1 MRVTVDGRNKPD
13 WQPFALLLIDVQRD
27 FWEPQIERTFP
38 GFPDKVARLLRF
50 CRNEGIDIVHI
61 RAAFEPDGSDWMIR
75 YHLKGSIPCLSGSPG
90 ADILPC
96 AEALPGET
104 VLIKQ
109 TLDAFQLPEL
119 APYLRD
125 RGKQFLLMA
134 GLVTSICVLLTTAS
148 AAQQGFLAAVIEDCC
163 ADEPDRHT
171 DTLERYPF
179 IFDRVAVDQLN
190 QCRDCWIDE
199 IAKVRRVTS
208 QTIP

>member
-1 MRVTVDGRNKPD
+1 MSITVDGRDKPN

-27 FWEPQIERTFP
+27 FWEPQIELAFP
-38 GFPDKVARLLRF
+38 DFPDKVARLLRF
-50 CRNEGIDIVHI
+50 CRGEGIDILHI
-61 RAAFEPDGSDWMIR
+61 RAVFEPDGTDWMAR
-75 YHLKGSIPCLSGSPG
+75 YHLKGSIPCLRGSPG

-109 TLDAFQLPEL
+109 SFDAFQIPEL
-119 APYLRD
+119 APYLHD
-125 RGKQFLLMA
+125 RGKQFLLTA

-148 AAQQGFLAAVIEDCC
+148 ASQQGFLTAVIEDCC
-163 ADEPDRHT
+163 ADDPDRHT

-190 QCRDCWIDE
+190 QCRDRWIDE
-199 IAKVRRVTS
+199 IALTRRVIS
-208 QTIP
+208 P